1 MKFGRLEISKIPNW
15 KFGKI
20 TEDIGIFYEGKYFF
34 SVSLIFAEVTGE
46 DLNRKIL
53 CDLFKKY
60 FHFKYIFRVI
70 LKPNVNVSFK

>member
-15 KFGKI
+15 NFGKI

-53 CDLFKKY
+53 IYLRN
-60 FHFKYIFRVI
+60 IFI
-70 LKPNVNVSFK
+70 LNIFSA